1 MEIFRAFLL
10 LYIICINLDYLE
22 AKWCTEYKYVTKTRV
37 VTKIGYKYETHKF
50 LWFEDI
56 VTVTYKYTEREV
68 NIVQ

>member
-10 LYIICINLDYLE
+10 LYIICINLDYLG
-22 AKWCTEYKYVTKTRV
+22 AKWCTMYKYFIRTRV
-37 VTKIGYKYETHKF
+37 VTKTGYKDEPYKF
-50 LWFEDI
+50 LWFEDT